1 MAGKLKII
9 KQEEYYTQKSYDFN
23 NKYVARATE
32 SWETGISL
40 SVRYLKINAIKETAI
55 F

>member
-9 KQEEYYTQKSYDFN
+9 KQEEYYTQKSDDFN

-32 SWETGISL
+32 SWETGISF
-40 SVRYLKINAIKETAI
+40 SVLYSKIDAIKETPI